1 MLKCSSGAWLLST
14 HYTKKWFQSSYVRYI
29 HMYVVG
35 KTTEKGLRYY
45 STVKVAAE
53 ESIKEKAFE
62 GD

>member
-1 MLKCSSGAWLLST
+1 
-14 HYTKKWFQSSYVRYI
+14 
-29 HMYVVG
+29 MYVVG